1 MKENE
6 SIPDSLPVRILV
18 VDDHPCTA
26 ETLARALAQLGP
38 GVDVIS
44 ATSGPEALERLNE
57 EPVDILIT
65 DMIMPVMT
73 GLELIETLQKR
84 PTGRPSYAFLITAY
98 DVPGL
103 QHSAEL
109 LKVNE
114 VIKKPVGPEYMR
126 QIASRAL
133 QEMHQVRMARIEST
147 EGDPGKS
154 RSTSDFLSQTSSE
167 EEK

>member
-6 SIPDSLPVRILV
+6 SFPDSLQVRILV
-18 VDDHPCTA
+18 VDDHPSTA

-44 ATSGPEALERLNE
+44 ATSGPEALERLND

-133 QEMHQVRMARIEST
+133 QELHQARTARIAST
-147 EGDPGKS
+147 EGDPGKPG
-154 RSTSDFLSQTSSE
+154 STSDFLSQPSRE